1 MLWSPI
7 QGSGYSYRTGFV
19 VRAQLWWQGLG
30 QGIVLCWSWGPLGPP
45 GAPNSNPK
53 LYPAPNPTTKTKP
66 LPQTT
71 SHYYTLIPR
80 LGSISFR
87 GQGIIF
93 GKGLGL
99 GYYFVS
105 GYNFGLGHNFYEIVC
120 FVSFTIKIVRFDM
133 NRLIMIVCFLTIVW
147 LNIVCFI
154 WKFTNFGIVCFLII
168 VRFNIVCIRI
178 NVGEGS
184 SELTDRLDFF
194 QRSSVLRYTQIE

>member
-1 MLWSPI
+1 MIQSPI
-7 QGSGYSYRTGFV
+7 QGSEYSYGTGFV
-19 VRAQLWWQGLG
+19 VRAQFWWQGLG
-30 QGIVLCWSWGPLGPP
+30 QGIVLCWSWGPP
-45 GAPNSNPK
+45 GGYSLIQN
-53 LYPAPNPTTKTKP
+53 
-66 LPQTT
+66 
-71 SHYYTLIPR
+71 YTLIPR

-93 GKGLGL
+93 GKGL

-120 FVSFTIKIVRFDM
+120 FVSFAIKIVRFDM

-184 SELTDRLDFF
+184 SGLTDRLDFF
-194 QRSSVLRYTQIE
+194 QRSSVLRYTLLANSLILGVMEINF